1 MDVARVVPDD
11 DEEPGEDVELPAIVG
26 DSDAE

>member
-11 DEEPGEDVELPAIVG
+11 DEEPGEDVELPAVVG
-26 DSDAE
+26 GSDEE